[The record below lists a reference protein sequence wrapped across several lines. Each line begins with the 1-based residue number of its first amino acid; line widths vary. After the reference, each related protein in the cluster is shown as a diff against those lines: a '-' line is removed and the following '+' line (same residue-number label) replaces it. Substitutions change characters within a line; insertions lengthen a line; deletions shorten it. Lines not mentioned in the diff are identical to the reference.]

1 MTLVLGMTHIPQIPM
16 LFPGD
21 REPHALPWGQGGKNA
36 GVAPTG
42 KDLCIWLR
50 SQNLIKE

>member
-21 REPHALPWGQGGKNA
+21 REGRMQGWLLPARTFASG
-36 GVAPTG
+36 
-42 KDLCIWLR
+42 
-50 SQNLIKE
+50 